1 MFFYFFT
8 RGWVC
13 GFSWGKSLLNEEYFS
28 WYIFNIELK
37 KSSGVL
43 TGPLLNIFM
52 KTSIPSE
59 WDTPWNV
66 GKKSH
71 PSRTK
76 AFNIDLAKVEIIDSS
91 FKSFWHQKPFQVFSC
106 PPCLFLKFRTRWTF
120 LMELEMVSDGR
131 EHSSEVSVKVSSRSD
146 IRNHVKTPPVLQVF
160 SWSLGGHWYSWWT
173 WIWCQMGANIHQK
186 LLWKFHQD
194 PTCFGWFR
202 DDLELQV
209 GWGGVVAS
217 ART

>member
-1 MFFYFFT
+1 MIFRPWFLFFSNT

-13 GFSWGKSLLNEEYFS
+13 GFSWGKSLLNDEYFS

-66 GKKSH
+66 DKKSH
-71 PSRTK
+71 PSRAKT
-76 AFNIDLAKVEIIDSS
+76 FNIDLAKVGIIDSS
-91 FKSFWHQKPFQVFSC
+91 FKSFWHLKPFQVFSC
-106 PPCLFLKFRTRWTF
+106 PPCLFLKFRRRWTF

-131 EHSSEVSVKVSSRSD
+131 EHSSENLRKFHQDLTSGT
-146 IRNHVKTPPVLQVF
+146 KTPPVLQI
-160 SWSLGGHWYSWWT
+160 SWGHGHSWWT
-173 WIWCQMGANIHQK
+173 
-186 LLWKFHQD
+186 
-194 PTCFGWFR
+194 
-202 DDLELQV
+202 
-209 GWGGVVAS
+209 
-217 ART
+217 